1 MPDLKRTDAVGDV
14 RTVPKRSISS
24 PIMGWISLAGLALL
38 LAGVQAWQ
46 RSRPTES
53 VQANRFRVDVNTA
66 SQAELMALPELGP
79 QTAKSIVE
87 YRNQHGP
94 FQTVDQLLRV
104 PGIGNATLKQIRS
117 MVFVDPVR
125 KDDALAQN

>member
-1 MPDLKRTDAVGDV
+1 MPDLKSTDAVGDV
-14 RTVPKRSISS
+14 STVPKRSISS
-24 PIMGWISLAGLALL
+24 PIIGWISLAGLALL

-46 RSRPTES
+46 TSRPTES
-53 VQANRFRVDVNTA
+53 VQTNRFRVDVNTA
-66 SQAELMALPELGP
+66 SEAELIALPDLGP

-117 MVFVDPVR
+117 MVTVDPPVQ
-125 KDDALAQN
+125 DDVLAQN

>member
-1 MPDLKRTDAVGDV
+1 MPDLKSTDAVGDAHS
-14 RTVPKRSISS
+14 VPKRSISS

-46 RSRPTES
+46 NSRTAETVPL
-53 VQANRFRVDVNTA
+53 NRFRVDVNKA
-66 SQAELMALPELGP
+66 SQAELMALPDLGP
-79 QTAKSIVE
+79 LTAKSIVE

-94 FQTVDQLLRV
+94 FQSVDQLLRV

-117 MVFVDPVR
+117 MVIINPTGQ
-125 KDDALAQN
+125 DDALAKN

>member
-1 MPDLKRTDAVGDV
+1 MPDLKSTDAVGDAH
-14 RTVPKRSISS
+14 TVPKRSIPS

-46 RSRPTES
+46 NSRTEEP
-53 VQANRFRVDVNTA
+53 VPLNRFRVDVNTA

-79 QTAKSIVE
+79 LTAKSIVE
-87 YRNQHGP
+87 YRKQHGP
-94 FQTVDQLLRV
+94 FQSVDQLLRV

-117 MVFVDPVR
+117 MVIVNPTGQ
-125 KDDALAQN
+125 DDALAKN

>member
-1 MPDLKRTDAVGDV
+1 MPYLKSTDAVGDV
-14 RTVPKRSISS
+14 PTVPKRSISS
-24 PIMGWISLAGLALL
+24 PIVGWISLAGLALL

-46 RSRPTES
+46 RIRPTEFIQS
-53 VQANRFRVDVNTA
+53 NRFRVDVNTA

-87 YRNQHGP
+87 YRDLHGP

-117 MVFVDPVR
+117 MVTVDPPVQ
-125 KDDALAQN
+125 DDTLARN

>member
-1 MPDLKRTDAVGDV
+1 MPDLKSTDAVGDV
-14 RTVPKRSISS
+14 PTVPKRSISS
-24 PIMGWISLAGLALL
+24 PIIGWISLAGLALL

-46 RSRPTES
+46 NSRPTES
-53 VQANRFRVDVNTA
+53 VQTNRFRVDVNTA

-79 QTAKSIVE
+79 LTAKSIVD

-117 MVFVDPVR
+117 MVIVDPPGQ
-125 KDDALAQN
+125 DDALARN

>member
-1 MPDLKRTDAVGDV
+1 MSDLKSTDAIGDAPS
-14 RTVPKRSISS
+14 VPKKAISS
-24 PIMGWISLAGLALL
+24 PIIGWISLASLALL

-46 RSRPTES
+46 KSCPVES
-53 VQANRFRVDVNTA
+53 VQINRFRVDVNTA
-66 SQAELMALPELGP
+66 SQSELMALPELGP
-79 QTAKSIVE
+79 QTAKRIVE

-117 MVFVDPVR
+117 MVTADP
-125 KDDALAQN
+125 KGQDDTLAQN

>member
-1 MPDLKRTDAVGDV
+1 MPDLKSTDAVGDLP
-14 RTVPKRSISS
+14 TVPKRSISS
-24 PIMGWISLAGLALL
+24 PIIGWISLAGLALL

-46 RSRPTES
+46 SNRPTEF
-53 VQANRFRVDVNTA
+53 VQSNRFRVDVNTA

-79 QTAKSIVE
+79 QTAMSIVE

-94 FQTVDQLLRV
+94 FQTIDQLLRV

-117 MVFVDPVR
+117 MVTVDPPVQ
-125 KDDALAQN
+125 DDALAQN